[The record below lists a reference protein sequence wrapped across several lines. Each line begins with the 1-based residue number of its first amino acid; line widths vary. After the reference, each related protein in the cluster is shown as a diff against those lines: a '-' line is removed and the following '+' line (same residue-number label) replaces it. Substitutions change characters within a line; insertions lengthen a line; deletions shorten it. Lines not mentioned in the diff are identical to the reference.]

1 MDLGQICISRPS
13 FIFPGPLSAPI
24 GVEGNAFIATKY
36 ANESWP
42 DIQITFIAS
51 HPGFDGGTLYKGFL
65 AIKTKVRSIFK
76 STVMRVLIL
85 IFQVF
90 DEYFLDNAYYEGFSM
105 YPILMRPKSRGRIS
119 LRSSDP
125 SDHPVIQPN
134 YLSHPDDIKTL
145 IEGHFFLLS
154 STFLW
159 TFCCNFRTKN
169 GSSNRQFSCF

>member
-1 MDLGQICISRPS
+1 MVVFVDLGQICISRPS

-76 STVMRVLIL
+76 S
-85 IFQVF
+85 
-90 DEYFLDNAYYEGFSM
+90 YSYA
-105 YPILMRPKSRGRIS
+105 
-119 LRSSDP
+119 
-125 SDHPVIQPN
+125 
-134 YLSHPDDIKTL
+134 
-145 IEGHFFLLS
+145 
-154 STFLW
+154 
-159 TFCCNFRTKN
+159 RTYV
-169 GSSNRQFSCF
+169 